1 MSQEDKKDKVY
12 KAEVVKPE
20 ISNEEHYVK
29 PPSFL
34 QMAKTFT
41 TELATYIKNGAPNVS
56 AEEYEARLDT
66 CKSCEYLIEKT
77 MRCGACGCLL
87 EHKAKWKTTSCP
99 KDKWAA
105 LELTKDEQKLK
116 DDREGIENNHAIDVS
131 KQINITKTVKYY
143 TPEEYKELMKNQH
156 AKRQE
161 DNNTDSSD

>member
-1 MSQEDKKDKVY
+1 MSQEDKKDKVH

-20 ISNEEHYVK
+20 ISNEKHYIK

-56 AEEYEARLDT
+56 AEEYKARLDI
-66 CKSCEYLIEKT
+66 CKSCEHLIEKT

-99 KDKWAA
+99 KEKWAA

-116 DDREGIENNHAIDVS
+116 DDREGIKNDHVIDIS
-131 KQINITKTVKYY
+131 KQDARKAVKYY
-143 TPEEYKELMKNQH
+143 TQEEYKELMKNRH
-156 AKRQE
+156 AERQE
-161 DNNTDSSD
+161 NNNTDSSD